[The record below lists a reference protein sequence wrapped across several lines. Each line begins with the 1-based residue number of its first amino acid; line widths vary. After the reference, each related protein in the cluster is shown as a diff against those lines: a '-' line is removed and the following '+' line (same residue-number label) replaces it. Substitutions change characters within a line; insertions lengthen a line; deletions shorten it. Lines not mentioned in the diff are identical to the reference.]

1 MPSGVVMLC
10 KYKYFAMRFIFSL
23 IFCLFGA
30 TLPAAQAQSVFED
43 AYTREYAFGLNIA
56 SNGGFPSGVYFR
68 YGKVKTARVNNL
80 WGIEIAGIKHPKERR
95 VQNPFGQG
103 NTFVYGKV
111 NYLFS
116 IRPEYGKDL
125 ILFRKAPNEGVQVD
139 VVLAAGPSIGF
150 IKPYII
156 LYDYSPDGIIPQIK
170 EEPYDPAIHT
180 NPNRIA
186 GRGSFFSGFG
196 RGNVALGLHLRLAMC
211 FEVGAFQS
219 NLTGI
224 EAGFLFEAFDRTITI
239 LQDRSGSVENSA
251 VYNAVYLSFFFGGR
265 K

>member
-1 MPSGVVMLC
+1 
-10 KYKYFAMRFIFSL
+10 MRFVFFPFL
-23 IFCLFGA
+23 CFAFCVALQ
-30 TLPAAQAQSVFED
+30 TTQAQSVFED

-68 YGKVKTARVNNL
+68 YGKVKTARVNNI
-80 WGIEIAGIKHPKERR
+80 WGLEIAGIKHPKERK

-103 NTFVYGKV
+103 NAFVYGKV

-139 VVLAAGPSIGF
+139 VVLAAGPSIAV
-150 IKPYII
+150 IKPYMI
-156 LYDYSPDGIIPQIK
+156 LYDYSPDGIIPQIR
-170 EEPYDPAIHT
+170 EERYDPNIHT

-196 RGNVALGLHLRLAMC
+196 QSDIALGLHLRLAMS

-224 EAGFLFEAFDRTITI
+224 EAGFLLEAFDRTITI
-239 LQDRSGSVENSA
+239 LQDSNGSVENSS
-251 VYNAVYLSFFFGGR
+251 VYNAAYLSFFFGGR